1 MADLTVFKRLIDD
14 RIASIEKLGL
24 SEVEL
29 NGNNEFNM
37 LINDLVASVAI
48 QENAAPQATLQ
59 SITGAISTAIE
70 EPDAPLAKLYAAIVD
85 AFANKITAGITDLSA
100 AQEKSKT
107 LVADMTERFDALIAN
122 NPFTREHFGI
132 DRSKA
137 NVELK
142 DIPWGA
148 IEIVAPVEMIISN
161 VNASVLIGENS
172 GRAGVVDMSL
182 LALAINKIDSA
193 AFVQV
198 TDEVMSADAKARTI
212 EMVASALG
220 DTVSAGRV
228 NQLMINI
235 FDNMAFLTRLTVA
248 AHYRQNPETTVSDLV
263 SGLQFI
269 DDMDAVLTVLDQ
281 VMPELA
287 LSEATQTVILNN
299 IALLRKVMEIQ
310 AYYAIAMR
318 TFFLKDVYLAR
329 GGYINRDNDKAF
341 GDAGGDVAKIATYIF
356 VRFGGSLDA
365 IPMPGVAADVIAS
378 EATRAEELYKQS
390 LTNLE
395 QKLTLA
401 VNAYREDAFK
411 YAVVKFCAA
420 DGCTPNSTT
429 VDSLATRIR
438 INNMTFED
446 AALTLVM
453 DSCQNEFSVV
463 LWKSFGAAYT
473 NKLTEGGNLDSKTID
488 IIEAGVL
495 TGMVTKFIF
504 ETMVAPAK

>member
-24 SEVEL
+24 SAVEL

-37 LINDLVASVAI
+37 LINDLVSGAMM
-48 QENAAPQATLQ
+48 QENATPETLIQ
-59 SITGAISTAIE
+59 TVTEAISAAINDPE
-70 EPDAPLAKLYAAIVD
+70 SPIAKLYVAIVD
-85 AFANKITAGITDLSA
+85 AFANKITAGIADLAA
-100 AQEKSKT
+100 AQEKSKS
-107 LVADMTERFDALIAN
+107 LVADMTERFNTLIAN
-122 NPFTREHFGI
+122 NPFTREHFGV

-142 DIPWGA
+142 DIPWSA
-148 IEIVAPVEMIISN
+148 IEIIAPTEMIIAN
-161 VNASVLIGENS
+161 VNDSVLVGENPARS
-172 GRAGVVDMSL
+172 GVVDMSL

-212 EMVASALG
+212 EMVAGALG
-220 DTVSAGRV
+220 DTVTADRV
-228 NQLMINI
+228 NKLMANI
-235 FDNMAFLTRLTVA
+235 FNNTAFLTRLAVA

-269 DDMDAVLTVLDQ
+269 DDMDAVLTVVDQ

-287 LSEATQTVILNN
+287 LSEATQTVLLNN

-329 GGYINRDNDKAF
+329 GGYINRDNDAVF
-341 GDAGGDVAKIATYIF
+341 SEAGGDVAKIATYIF

-365 IPMPGVAADVIAS
+365 IPVPGVAATVIAT

-411 YAVVKFCAA
+411 YAVVKFCAT
-420 DGCTPNSTT
+420 DGCTPNSTV

-438 INNMTFED
+438 INGMTFED

-453 DSCQNEFSVV
+453 NSCQNEFSVV
-463 LWKSFGAAYT
+463 LWKSFGVAYT

-504 ETMVAPAK
+504 NTMVTSVK